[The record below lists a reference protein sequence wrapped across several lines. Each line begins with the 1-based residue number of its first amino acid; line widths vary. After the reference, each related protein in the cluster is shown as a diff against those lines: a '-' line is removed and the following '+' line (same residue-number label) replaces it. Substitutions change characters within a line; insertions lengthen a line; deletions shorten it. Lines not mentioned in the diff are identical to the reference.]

1 MMQYMDIPK
10 LLMHYLELWL
20 PALFVVVFAVS
31 MSWGVSRFFNSRH
44 RLFRNGRFHRQVVL
58 LILTIFSIFAFILAL
73 PLPDSVQNQ
82 LLGILGILLTA
93 IIGLSSTTFA
103 ANAMAGFMLKLVRN
117 FRKGDFI
124 RVDEIFGRVTTRG
137 LFHTEIQD
145 TDSNLITLPNLYLIT
160 HPITTTQQTGT
171 LISATVSLG
180 YDVHY
185 NEVVKA
191 LLKAAELTELEE
203 PFVQMTNL
211 GDFSVGYKITGL
223 LKNIKILIT
232 AESELRK
239 HMFDCLHQADIE
251 IVSPTF
257 MNQRLLKE
265 KILPENDS
273 VQNTSSEV
281 SPESLMFQKAD
292 EAEVIE
298 KLESGFESLIDD
310 LEKMKSK
317 LKTLPEDKR
326 NECEQ
331 KIIRKQRQLD
341 NLTSKIQKLSEK
353 NQKN

>member
-1 MMQYMDIPK
+1 MKIPE
-10 LLMHYLELWL
+10 LLMHYIELWL
-20 PALFVVVFAVS
+20 PAVFVVIFAVS
-31 MSWGVSRFFNSRH
+31 LSWGISRFFNSQH
-44 RLFRNGRFHRQVVL
+44 RLFRNGRFHRQVML
-58 LILTIFSIFAFILAL
+58 LVITIFSIFAFILAL
-73 PLPDSVQNQ
+73 PLPDTVQNQ

-124 RVDEIFGRVTTRG
+124 RVDNYFGRVTTRG

-160 HPITTTQQTGT
+160 HPITTTQQIGT
-171 LISATVSLG
+171 LISACVSLG

-185 NEVVKA
+185 NEIVKA
-191 LLKAAELTELEE
+191 LRKAAELTKLDD
-203 PFVQMTNL
+203 PFVQMTKL
-211 GDFSVGYKITGL
+211 GDFSVGYKVSGQ

-265 KILPENDS
+265 KIIAEKEAGEN
-273 VQNTSSEV
+273 TASEV

-292 EAEVIE
+292 EAEMTD
-298 KLESGFESLIDD
+298 KLEEGFQSLIDD
-310 LEKMKSK
+310 IEKMKSE
-317 LKTLPEDKR
+317 LDSLPEDKKA
-326 NECEQ
+326 ESEQ
-331 KIIRKQRQLD
+331 KIAQKQQQLE
-341 NLTSKIQKLSEK
+341 NLTGKIQKLNDK
-353 NQKN
+353 NHNN

>member
-1 MMQYMDIPK
+1 MDIPK

-20 PALFVVVFAVS
+20 PTLFVLIFAMS
-31 MSWGVSRFFNSRH
+31 LSWGISRFFNSPH
-44 RLFRNGRFHRQVVL
+44 RLFRNGRFHRQVILL
-58 LILTIFSIFAFILAL
+58 LISIFSIFAFILAL

-124 RVDEIFGRVTTRG
+124 RVDNYFGRVTTRG

-171 LISATVSLG
+171 LISARVSLG

-185 NEVVKA
+185 NEIVKA
-191 LLKAAELTELEE
+191 LIKAAELTDLGD
-203 PFVQMTNL
+203 PFVQMTEL
-211 GDFSVGYKITGL
+211 GDFSVGYKVTGQ

-265 KILPENDS
+265 KILAEKES
-273 VQNTSSEV
+273 TQTATSEV

-292 EAEVIE
+292 EAEVID
-298 KLESGFESLIDD
+298 KLEGGFESLIED
-310 LEKMKSK
+310 LEKMKSE
-317 LKTLPEDKR
+317 LKSLPEDKKS
-326 NECEQ
+326 EYEQ
-331 KIIRKQRQLD
+331 KIALKQQQLD
-341 NLTSKIQKLSEK
+341 NLTDKIQKLNNK
-353 NQKN
+353 NQNS